1 MRRIL
6 TNQLQAAGV
15 TPNVDTFFDR
25 VVKYIPVEIVSA
37 WIAVKGIIAAAAT
50 QSKQTILW
58 VCFAIGVVFTALFML
73 KQTAVPGKGPAIMQT
88 VIATIAFA
96 VWVFAL
102 GEPFATWLGVAN
114 QSLYG
119 SLLLIFFTLAV
130 GLIIPKEP
138 T

>member
-15 TPNVDTFFDR
+15 TPDVDSYFDR
-25 VVKYIPVEIVSA
+25 VVKFIPIEVVSA

-50 QSKQTILW
+50 GSKQLVLW
-58 VCFAIGVVFTALFML
+58 ICFVIGLIFTALYML
-73 KQTAVPGKGPAIMQT
+73 KQTAVPGKRPAVTQT
-88 VIATIAFA
+88 IVATFAFA
-96 VWVFAL
+96 VWAFAL

-130 GLIIPKEP
+130 GLIIPKE
-138 T
+138 